1 MEILGNLRLKV
12 GRMIIRRRISPFR
25 RIRQEFNLEK
35 VKRVGILWD
44 ASSEN
49 DFQHLA
55 ALTRE
60 LTQAGKSV
68 EVLVWIHGKTVPD
81 RLTGITYMKFLRQSD
96 LNWLFVRTSEDA
108 RNFISSKFDLIID
121 INPDALFQ
129 LNAVVS
135 LSSAPMKVGP
145 DMATEPEKSPYDLM
159 IRTPKP
165 FSIASFIE
173 QAMLYLAMIS
183 TPETRA

>member
-1 MEILGNLRLKV
+1 MEILGNLRLKAGKLIV
-12 GRMIIRRRISPFR
+12 RKRKSPFR
-25 RIRQEFNLEK
+25 RIRQAFDLEK
-35 VKRVGILWD
+35 ARRVGILWD

-55 ALTRE
+55 AFTRQ

-68 EVLVWIHGKTVPD
+68 EVMAWIPGKNVPD
-81 RLTGITYMKFLRQSD
+81 RLTGITYMKFLKQND
-96 LNWLFVRTSEDA
+96 LNWAFLPTSEDA
-108 RNFISSKFDLIID
+108 GKFIAAEFDLLID
-121 INPDALFQ
+121 INPNSLFP
-129 LNAVVS
+129 LTAIVS

-145 DMATEPEKSPYDLM
+145 DMVTEPEKSPYDLM
-159 IRTPKP
+159 IRTPAP
-165 FSIASFIE
+165 FSITSFIE